1 MLKALAHTAYHV
13 TDMTESL
20 RFYCEGLGLTEA
32 FELRDDKGTPWIR
45 YLRVAPG
52 QFIEL
57 FYAKPQPA
65 ENISYAHLC
74 LEVTDIQEAVRQ
86 LREGGF
92 PVDAEPKQ
100 GSDCNW
106 QAWTHDPDGNRIE
119 LMQYH
124 PDCPQLAA
132 H

>member
-1 MLKALAHTAYHV
+1 MIKGLAHAAFHV
-13 TDMTESL
+13 ADMPQSL

-32 FELRDDKGTPWIR
+32 FELHNEKGEPWIR
-45 YLRVAPG
+45 YLRVTPG

-57 FYAKPQPA
+57 FYATPQSA

-74 LEVTDIQEAVRQ
+74 LEVTDIHEAVHR
-86 LREGGF
+86 LTEGGF
-92 PVDAEPKQ
+92 PVDAEPKR
-100 GSDCNW
+100 GADLNW